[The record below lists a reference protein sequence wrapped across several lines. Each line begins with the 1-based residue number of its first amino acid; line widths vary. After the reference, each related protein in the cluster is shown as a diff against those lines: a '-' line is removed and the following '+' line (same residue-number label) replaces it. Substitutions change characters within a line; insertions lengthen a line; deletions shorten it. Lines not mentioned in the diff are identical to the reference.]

1 MVPSNQESRIWRQAM
16 KLVVKVCART
26 RGFPGH
32 KVSGPT
38 RQIRRAAFT
47 QPSDVAENKGRSSDH
62 DRDRDRAH
70 FFCHARALCLNLE
83 SQILIAQ
90 QQEYLSSSQR
100 EKLIANSAQLGRM
113 IHALI
118 QSMRDAEATSRSSTR
133 PMAGDR
139 AMYEPHRSD
148 ALHSPI
154 HAPYGFNDSM

>member
-62 DRDRDRAH
+62 DRDRAH

-90 QQEYLSSSQR
+90 QQEHLSSSQR

-118 QSMRDAEATSRSSTR
+118 QSMRDSETTR
-133 PMAGDR
+133 KPSAQPMVGDR
-139 AMYEPHRSD
+139 EMYERHRSD
-148 ALHSPI
+148 AHHSPI